1 MQSERHGCVVALI
14 DPHFLSFIG
23 TVLPN
28 IWKKVLGLLTMR
40 RMRWV

>member
-1 MQSERHGCVVALI
+1 MYPEGHDGVVALV